1 MPAIR
6 IALIW
11 FLSLFLIMHTS
22 VEISNEKLNGKMES
36 NLYSYSTRHNDR
48 SQIEGSTSPTGT
60 LMFNLPIV
68 EHNVPVST
76 PIPNEIYPAPG
87 AVIESTPGT
96 PTPIPIPVQSGS
108 DNLPIVIGAL
118 AIIIVIL
125 FAWFFVGYIPSR
137 NKGEPA

>member
-1 MPAIR
+1 
-6 IALIW
+6 
-11 FLSLFLIMHTS
+11 
-22 VEISNEKLNGKMES
+22 
-36 NLYSYSTRHNDR
+36 
-48 SQIEGSTSPTGT
+48 
-60 LMFNLPIV
+60 MFNLPIV

-87 AVIESTPGT
+87 VVIESTPGT
-96 PTPIPIPVQSGS
+96 PTPTPIPVQSGS